1 MFQES
6 HQDWILCQQQQ
17 RVLTLTLNRPEVR
30 NALSNDC
37 LELLV
42 RHLERADADSAIGG
56 VVITG
61 SPRGFA
67 AGADLKELQQQTV
80 ASAMTDRRP
89 QLWQRL
95 NNISKPL
102 IAAVNGYALGAG
114 CELALACDL
123 VICGENARFGLPE
136 ITLGLMPGA
145 GGTQR
150 LIRSV
155 GKALASQMIL
165 TGEAIDAQRAQQ
177 AGLVSEVCPD
187 TLTLKRAQQ
196 IAERISEFSPLAL
209 RAAKA
214 ALRTAYETSLSQGL
228 SAERQHF
235 VALAG
240 TADRQEG
247 ISAFLEKRK
256 PTFKGC

>member
-1 MFQES
+1 MNQE
-6 HQDWILCQQQQ
+6 WVLCHQQQ
-17 RVLTLTLNRPEVR
+17 RVRTLTLNRPEVR

-37 LELLV
+37 LEQLV
-42 RHLERADADSAIGG
+42 WQLEQADSDDGTGAI
-56 VVITG
+56 VITG
-61 SPRGFA
+61 SSRCFA

-80 ASAMTDRRP
+80 ARAMTDRRP

-95 NNISKPL
+95 NNINKPL

-123 VICGENARFGLPE
+123 VICGETARFGLPE
-136 ITLGLMPGA
+136 VTLGLIPGA

-155 GKALASQMIL
+155 GKSLACQMVL

-177 AGLVSEVCPD
+177 AGLVSEICTD
-187 TLTLKRAQQ
+187 ALTVERAEQ
-196 IAERISEFSPLAL
+196 IAQRISEFSPLAL

-214 ALRTAYETSLSQGL
+214 ALKTAQETALSQGL
-228 SAERQHF
+228 LAERQQF

-240 TADRQEG
+240 TVDRQEG
-247 ISAFLEKRK
+247 IAAFLEKRK
-256 PTFKGC
+256 PNFKGS

>member
-1 MFQES
+1 MSQE
-6 HQDWILCQQQQ
+6 WILCHQQQKV
-17 RVLTLTLNRPEVR
+17 RTLTLNRPEVR

-37 LELLV
+37 LEQLV
-42 RHLERADADSAIGG
+42 QQLEFADTDSGTGAI
-56 VVITG
+56 VITG
-61 SPRGFA
+61 SARCFA
-67 AGADLKELQQQTV
+67 AGADLKELQQQNIAT
-80 ASAMTDRRP
+80 AMTDRRP

-155 GKALASQMIL
+155 GKALAYQMVL
-165 TGEAIDAQRAQQ
+165 TGEAIDAHRALD
-177 AGLVSEVCPD
+177 AGLVSEVCTD
-187 TLTLKRAQQ
+187 ALTLERAQQ
-196 IAERISEFSPLAL
+196 LAQRISEFSPLAL

-214 ALRTAYETSLSQGL
+214 ALKAAQETSLSQGL
-228 SAERQHF
+228 LTERQHF

-240 TADRQEG
+240 TTDRQEG

-256 PTFKGC
+256 PTFKGF

>member
-1 MFQES
+1 MNQE
-6 HQDWILCQQQQ
+6 WILCHQQQ
-17 RVLTLTLNRPEVR
+17 RVRTLTLNRPEVR

-37 LELLV
+37 LEQLV
-42 RHLERADADSAIGG
+42 QQLEHTEADNETGAI
-56 VVITG
+56 VITG
-61 SPRGFA
+61 SSHCFA
-67 AGADLKELQQQTV
+67 AGADLRELQQQSV
-80 ASAMTDRRP
+80 ATTMTDRRP

-136 ITLGLMPGA
+136 ITLGLIPGA

-155 GKALASQMIL
+155 GKALAYQMVL
-165 TGEAIDAQRAQQ
+165 TGEAIQAQLAQE

-187 TLTLKRAQQ
+187 ALTLERAEQ
-196 IAERISEFSPLAL
+196 IAQRISEFSPLAL

-214 ALRTAYETSLSQGL
+214 ALKTAHETSLSQGL
-228 SAERQHF
+228 LTERQHF

-240 TADRQEG
+240 TTDRQEG
-247 ISAFLEKRK
+247 ITAFLEKRK
-256 PTFKGC
+256 PTFKGF

>member
-1 MFQES
+1 MSQE
-6 HQDWILCQQQQ
+6 WILCRQQQ
-17 RVLTLTLNRPEVR
+17 RVRTLILNRPEVR

-42 RHLERADADSAIGG
+42 RQLEQADEDESTGAI
-56 VVITG
+56 VITG
-61 SPRGFA
+61 SSRFFA

-80 ASAMTDRRP
+80 ATAMTDRRP

-95 NNISKPL
+95 NNINKPL

-114 CELALACDL
+114 CELVLACDL
-123 VICGENARFGLPE
+123 VICGEGAHFGLPE
-136 ITLGLMPGA
+136 ITLGLIPGA

-155 GKALASQMIL
+155 GKALASLMIL
-165 TGEAIDAQRAQQ
+165 TGESINAKQAQQ
-177 AGLVSEVCPD
+177 AGMVSEVCTD
-187 TLTLKRAQQ
+187 DLTLERAEQ
-196 IAERISEFSPLAL
+196 IAQRISELSPLAL

-214 ALRTAYETSLSQGL
+214 ALKTAQETSLSQGL
-228 SAERQHF
+228 LAERQQF

-240 TADRQEG
+240 TTDRQEG
-247 ISAFLEKRK
+247 IAAFLEKRK
-256 PTFKGC
+256 PTFKGS

>member
-1 MFQES
+1 MS
-6 HQDWILCQQQQ
+6 HEWILCHQQQ
-17 RVLTLTLNRPEVR
+17 RVRTLTLNRPEVR

-37 LELLV
+37 LEQLV
-42 RHLERADADSAIGG
+42 QQLEQADADTGTGAI
-56 VVITG
+56 VITG
-61 SPRGFA
+61 SSRYFA
-67 AGADLKELQQQTV
+67 AGADLRELQQQTV
-80 ASAMTDRRP
+80 ATAMTDRRP

-95 NNISKPL
+95 HNISKPL

-114 CELALACDL
+114 CELVLACDL
-123 VICGENARFGLPE
+123 VICGESARFGLPE

-155 GKALASQMIL
+155 GKALANQMIL
-165 TGEAIDAQRAQQ
+165 TGETINAQKAQQ
-177 AGLVSEVCPD
+177 AGLVSEVCID
-187 TLTLKRAQQ
+187 ALTLERAEQ
-196 IAERISEFSPLAL
+196 IAQRISEFSPLAL

-214 ALRTAYETSLSQGL
+214 ALKTAYETSLSQGL
-228 SAERQHF
+228 LAERQQF

-247 ISAFLEKRK
+247 ITAFLEKRK
-256 PTFKGC
+256 PTFKGF

>member
-1 MFQES
+1 MNQE
-6 HQDWILCQQQQ
+6 WILCHQQQ
-17 RVLTLTLNRPEVR
+17 RVRTLALNRPEVR

-37 LELLV
+37 LEQLV
-42 RHLERADADSAIGG
+42 QQLELADSDSGTGAI
-56 VVITG
+56 VITG
-61 SPRGFA
+61 SSSCFA

-80 ASAMTDRRP
+80 ASAMTDPRP

-95 NNISKPL
+95 NNISKPI

-155 GKALASQMIL
+155 GKALAYQMIL
-165 TGEAIDAQRAQQ
+165 TGESIDAYRARE
-177 AGLVSEVCPD
+177 AGLVGEVCPD
-187 TLTLKRAQQ
+187 LTTLERAEQ
-196 IAERISEFSPLAL
+196 IAQRISEFSPLAL

-214 ALRTAYETSLSQGL
+214 ALKTAQETSLSQGL
-228 SAERQHF
+228 ISERQQF

-240 TADRQEG
+240 TTDRQEG
-247 ISAFLEKRK
+247 ITAFLEKRK
-256 PTFKGC
+256 PTFKGF

>member
-1 MFQES
+1 MNHE
-6 HQDWILCQQQQ
+6 WILCHQQQ
-17 RVLTLTLNRPEVR
+17 RVRTLTLNRPEVR

-37 LELLV
+37 LEQLV
-42 RHLERADADSAIGG
+42 QQLELADSDSGTGAI
-56 VVITG
+56 VITG
-61 SPRGFA
+61 SSRCFA

-80 ASAMTDRRP
+80 ASAMTDHRP

-95 NNISKPL
+95 NSISKPM

-155 GKALASQMIL
+155 GKALAYQMIL
-165 TGEAIDAQRAQQ
+165 TGESIDAYRARES
-177 AGLVSEVCPD
+177 GLVGEVCPD
-187 TLTLKRAQQ
+187 LTTLERAEQ
-196 IAERISEFSPLAL
+196 IAQRISEFSPLAL

-214 ALRTAYETSLSQGL
+214 ALKTAQETSLSQGL
-228 SAERQHF
+228 ISERQQF

-240 TADRQEG
+240 TTDRQEG
-247 ISAFLEKRK
+247 IAAFLEKRK
-256 PTFKGC
+256 PTFKGF